1 MDLARYARA
10 ETSKEL
16 RPNGRADH
24 TFVYERPDL
33 RAGEGRYRLR
43 LVVSGDRLTELTHFL
58 RVPEAF
64 AREYESM
71 RSANE
76 GIAFGAQAVGIVLY
90 LVGGCMVGV
99 FIMLR
104 KRWLVWRPAVALG
117 VVVAFVQAL
126 ADLNAWPLIWTGYDT
141 ALPLNTFVLQRL
153 FGIAGSFV
161 ITAGY
166 LSLSFMAAESL
177 SRKAFPNHP
186 QQWKLWSRDAAGTV
200 QVLGRTVGG
209 YLYTGI
215 EFAFIVGFYLLVSR
229 WLHWWTPSEALVDP
243 DVLATYAP
251 WLSAFAP
258 SLQAGIWEESLF
270 RAVPI
275 ACAALLGERYGNR
288 RAWIVAA
295 LILQAVVFGS
305 AHANYASWPAY
316 ARPVELILP
325 SLIWGIVYLNFG
337 LLATAITHFL
347 FDVILFALPL
357 FTSTS
362 PATRIDQVLIV
373 LTMLIP
379 LGIVVVA
386 RLRAGSWTELAA
398 ALRNA
403 AWTPGAA
410 APAEAATAARVPD
423 AGALPA
429 ARVRLLWGLG
439 VLGLAAWLATLFVP
453 ADTGPFRLGRA
464 GAEAKALETLAARGF
479 KPPPTWRVM
488 SSVNDRPDLQ
498 DAFVW
503 RTSGRSAYD
512 SLVGRYLDGPQWSVR
527 VATFEGDVAERAEE
541 WVVSLTSDGTVSRI
555 EHKLPQGRP
564 GASLD
569 EDQARALA
577 RVAVTRTFRIDPTG
591 LKEIS
596 AVSNKLPARRDWTFT
611 FADTTAHVLREGELR
626 LAVTVAGDQI
636 VDARRLVHV
645 PEAWEREYRS
655 TQSTLGLLRTPR
667 VTFVVILIV
676 VGAVVGIIAWSRG
689 AFPARLAFLAFGL
702 VAVLMLVSLFNN
714 WPALE
719 ARFSTAQPLQLQ
731 RTILA
736 VAAVVAQGLF
746 AATLALTLGWMHP
759 RLQGGAARAPASA
772 GIALGALAVG
782 VLALEAALGRGGAP
796 VWLNVAPVQAA
807 VPFLSEV
814 TAPAAA
820 FLIRAATLG
829 MALVLTHQL
838 TRGWTQ
844 RRALAGA
851 ALFVVG
857 TFVGQ
862 TGYAA
867 SPATFLIQGAISG
880 ALLVIV
886 YVFALRFDLTLVPVM
901 AATLAALTALRGGLA
916 MAHGTA
922 LAGSI
927 AGALLVAAIAAAWR
941 RALQRPSG
949 PNPME
954 G

>member
-1 MDLARYARA
+1 MTRKPAFWIAFALLSLFSAAFAVSNFSKAFPIVSLDLRIDRAAALRQARALANENHWGPGGAFRQVASFGVDDTVKTFVELKGGGKDAFRAMLAKGLYAAYTWRVRHFEPGEANETLVRFTPDGRPYGFRERVKEAAPGPSLAEAEARRIAEQAATGPWHVDLARYARA

-275 ACAALLGERYGNR
+275 ACAALLGERFGNR

-295 LILQAVVFGS
+295 VILQAVVFGS

-439 VLGLAAWLATLFVP
+439 VLRLAAWLATLFVP
-453 ADTGPFRLGRA
+453 ARTGPVPLGRA
-464 GAEAKALETLAARGF
+464 GAAAKAAATLAPRGF
-479 KPPPTWRVM
+479 KPPPTRRVM
-488 SSVNDRPDLQ
+488 DNR
-498 DAFVW
+498 
-503 RTSGRSAYD
+503 
-512 SLVGRYLDGPQWSVR
+512 
-527 VATFEGDVAERAEE
+527 
-541 WVVSLTSDGTVSRI
+541 
-555 EHKLPQGRP
+555 
-564 GASLD
+564 
-569 EDQARALA
+569 
-577 RVAVTRTFRIDPTG
+577 
-591 LKEIS
+591 
-596 AVSNKLPARRDWTFT
+596 N
-611 FADTTAHVLREGELR
+611 
-626 LAVTVAGDQI
+626 
-636 VDARRLVHV
+636 
-645 PEAWEREYRS
+645 
-655 TQSTLGLLRTPR
+655 
-667 VTFVVILIV
+667 
-676 VGAVVGIIAWSRG
+676 
-689 AFPARLAFLAFGL
+689 
-702 VAVLMLVSLFNN
+702 
-714 WPALE
+714 
-719 ARFSTAQPLQLQ
+719 
-731 RTILA
+731 
-736 VAAVVAQGLF
+736 
-746 AATLALTLGWMHP
+746 HP
-759 RLQGGAARAPASA
+759 
-772 GIALGALAVG
+772 
-782 VLALEAALGRGGAP
+782 
-796 VWLNVAPVQAA
+796 
-807 VPFLSEV
+807 
-814 TAPAAA
+814 
-820 FLIRAATLG
+820 
-829 MALVLTHQL
+829 
-838 TRGWTQ
+838 
-844 RRALAGA
+844 
-851 ALFVVG
+851 
-857 TFVGQ
+857 
-862 TGYAA
+862 
-867 SPATFLIQGAISG
+867 
-880 ALLVIV
+880 
-886 YVFALRFDLTLVPVM
+886 
-901 AATLAALTALRGGLA
+901 
-916 MAHGTA
+916 
-922 LAGSI
+922 
-927 AGALLVAAIAAAWR
+927 
-941 RALQRPSG
+941 
-949 PNPME
+949 
-954 G
+954 